1 MRTHKTPYAKN
12 TRTDGLACAPVRA
25 LPKTESKHRPK
36 QAFLFEPTVRRFRL
50 RLGIKERLQSG
61 VEGALVKASGRV
73 GVRRHRP
80 PRSRAADR
88 LALQRP
94 RLFTASDRREE
105 TLFTARCSAPWAH
118 ARRRVREAVKALLD
132 ARAARRL
139 CLWCEGAAESF
150 DRRRPVFLR
159 QPALPG
165 REPLHHAPRS
175 RVVDRRAEPLARIPR
190 EGRKSLLDH
199 RRSRLAGPAVPGG
212 ARDVADLEPDN
223 ERVARASARLVA
235 ARVDPVQQLE
245 VVDGRGADVE
255 ARGAGR

>member
-1 MRTHKTPYAKN
+1 MQN

-25 LPKTESKHRPK
+25 LPKTESKYRPK

-94 RLFTASDRREE
+94 
-105 TLFTARCSAPWAH
+105 
-118 ARRRVREAVKALLD
+118 RRRVREAVKALLD

-190 EGRKSLLDH
+190 EGRKGLLDH

-245 VVDGRGADVE
+245 VVDGRGADGE

>member
-1 MRTHKTPYAKN
+1 MQN

-105 TLFTARCSAPWAH
+105 TLSTARCSAPWAH

-139 CLWCEGAAESF
+139 CLWCEGAAEKF

-190 EGRKSLLDH
+190 EGRKGLLDH

-245 VVDGRGADVE
+245 VVDGRGADGE